1 MSSHMSS
8 EHVQVC
14 IVGAGAAGLWAA
26 AACAKNR
33 VDTLVLEKTRRA
45 GTKILSS
52 GGSRCNL
59 TTSLGPNEAARHFGE
74 GKNFVTPAMRA
85 LSPQRV
91 RQHFEALG
99 VQTKQEADF
108 DKVFPASDSA
118 VEVRDALLKDALES
132 GARVRLET
140 PVSGVSAREG
150 GWAVSVPGGEVTCD
164 RLLLCSGGKSYPK
177 SGTTGD
183 GYDWL
188 RALGLRITDPVPALV
203 PLTSSAGWVHDLSGI
218 AVDGELRIGKKRR
231 LRPTLFTHKGLS
243 GPAPMDLSE
252 QVTRGG
258 EREARLDLLPNSNAE
273 ELRQLLIDG
282 AQRSGPP
289 RLASLLPLPR
299 RVLEAVAQRARLREV
314 NPAANQINK
323 GERNRLVENLKALPI
338 PISGTLGFAKAE
350 VTAGGLA
357 LDQVDRKTM
366 EVKTLPGLFV
376 FGELLDLTGPIG
388 GFSFQAAFCTADMA
402 AHAACRGLG

>member
-1 MSSHMSS
+1 MST
-8 EHVQVC
+8 EHAQIC

-26 AACAKNR
+26 AAAAR
-33 VDTLVLEKTRRA
+33 LGADTMVLEKTRRT

-59 TTSLGPNEAARHFGE
+59 TTSLGPNEAARHFGD
-74 GKNFVTPAMRA
+74 GRNFIIPAMRA
-85 LSPQRV
+85 MPPQRV
-91 RQHFEALG
+91 REHFEALG
-99 VQTKQEADF
+99 VKTKHEAEF

-118 VEVRDALLKDALES
+118 AEVRDALLRDATEAGAEIRLES
-132 GARVRLET
+132 SV
-140 PVSGVSAREG
+140 VGVEKRG
-150 GWAVSVPGGEVTCD
+150 TRWVAVLTDGEVICD
-164 RLLLCSGGKSYPK
+164 RLLLCTGGKSYPK

-183 GYDWL
+183 GYAWL
-188 RALGLRITDPVPALV
+188 RALGLRIVDPVPALV
-203 PLTSSAGWVHDLSGI
+203 PLTSGESWVHELSGI
-218 AVDGELRIGKKRR
+218 AVDGELRIGKRTR
-231 LRPTLFTHKGLS
+231 SRPTLFTHKGLS

-258 EREARLDLLPNSNAE
+258 SREARLDLVPQTNAE
-273 ELRQLLIDG
+273 DLRQLLIDAAEKAG
-282 AQRSGPP
+282 SP
-289 RLASLLPLPR
+289 RLATLVPLPR
-299 RVLEAVAQRARLREV
+299 RVLQAVVQRARLREV

-323 GERNRLVENLKALPI
+323 GERNRLVECLKGLTI

-366 EVKTLPGLFV
+366 EVKEHPGLFV

-388 GFSFQAAFCTADMA
+388 GFSFQAAFCTAEA
-402 AHAACRGLG
+402 AANAASGGLWSTD